1 MRTSFALAGVMT
13 VTMACTSVPPDG
25 QESVPTHANPAFTCD
40 AAPAQSLVGRP
51 ATTELAA
58 EAQRLSGAGIVRWLQ
73 PGQIVTM
80 EFREDRLNIELDAQN
95 KVVAIRC
102 G

>member
-1 MRTSFALAGVMT
+1 MRGPFALAITAVSIMG
-13 VTMACTSVPPDG
+13 CTPPTSPVG
-25 QESVPTHANPAFTCD
+25 QEPTHADPAFRCD
-40 AAPAQSLVGRP
+40 AAPAQSLVGQP

-58 EAQRLSGAGIVRWLQ
+58 QAQRLSGAGLVRWLQ